1 MASRGGDW
9 KRFTDTL
16 EAESI
21 DATPSSKKAMLGR
34 NLPELR
40 LPQTY
45 VVGINIAH
53 DKLRDLLNNEDSGY
67 ESLTLGQLR
76 PVTRP
81 QVH

>member
-1 MASRGGDW
+1 
-9 KRFTDTL
+9 
-16 EAESI
+16 
-21 DATPSSKKAMLGR
+21 MLGR